1 MGASCPGRSRVGA
14 LPPDLLA
21 LTCDGSPAVNDPRLV
36 QHALRCWAAYQPS
49 TSITAGV
56 FPGLKSGVFG
66 PDSAGRRCLNLYSAF
81 WSALGDFP
89 MVVMPSPAAGDPPR
103 RDVLGGDSGDGG
115 PRQRRQQ
122 PRRPP
127 RLGPQLGLRAHSG
140 YAEVSHRALLAL
152 HPLVA
157 FGQPLRLTGHSLG
170 GAVAALLG
178 LRLQRAGHSVAEVV
192 TFGAPKFTD
201 NNGRDLAG
209 NLPLLRVTN
218 ARDPVP
224 ACPPLGDYVHV
235 GHELR
240 YDTATGRRDWRPDP
254 QMELTPLGLDDHPV
268 TAYLSNLLAFIPDP
282 DPSLTSSL
290 KLM

>member
-66 PDSAGRRCLNLYSAF
+66 PDSVGRRCLNLHSAF

-89 MVVMPSPAAGDPPR
+89 MVVETLRDGTSWVAIRGTADLGNVASNLAG
-103 RDVLGGDSGDGG
+103 
-115 PRQRRQQ
+115 
-122 PRRPP
+122 
-127 RLGPQLGLRAHSG
+127 RLAWVPELGLRAHSG

-201 NNGRDLAG
+201 NNGRELAG